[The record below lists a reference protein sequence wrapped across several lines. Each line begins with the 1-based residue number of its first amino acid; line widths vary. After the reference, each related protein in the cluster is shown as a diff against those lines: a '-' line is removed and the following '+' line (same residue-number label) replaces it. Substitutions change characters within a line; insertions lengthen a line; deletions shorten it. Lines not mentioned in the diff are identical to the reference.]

1 MRKLLRKVPE
11 WQSAKG
17 DKKKIVMAY
26 KKQENKKD
34 VIQ

>member
-1 MRKLLRKVPE
+1 MRKLLWKVTE

-26 KKQENKKD
+26 KRQENKKD